1 MIIAVDFDDT
11 LLVKNVPNTVLINY
25 LKARQRAGDVLILD
39 TCRAGKRLNE
49 AVMLCQKHGLM
60 FNAINENIPAVV
72 KMFGYNPRKIYA
84 DLYID
89 DKAIKP

>member
-11 LLVKNVPNTVLINY
+11 LFVKGVPNTALFNY
-25 LKARQRAGDVLILD
+25 LKARQRAGDILILN

-49 AVMLCQKHGLM
+49 AVMLCQKNRLM
-60 FNAINENIPAVV
+60 FNAVNENIPAVV
-72 KMFGYNPRKIYA
+72 KMLGYNPRKIYA

-89 DKAIKP
+89 DKAVKP